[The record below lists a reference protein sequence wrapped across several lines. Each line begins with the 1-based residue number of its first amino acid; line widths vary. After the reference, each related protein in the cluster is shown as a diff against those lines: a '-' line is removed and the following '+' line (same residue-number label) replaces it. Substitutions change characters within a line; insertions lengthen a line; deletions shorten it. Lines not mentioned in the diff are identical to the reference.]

1 MEITKQKCKCKCDLN
16 NCKNY
21 ADYYIASEGVIAAR
35 RFNIC
40 GECACKLGE
49 LLNSVT
55 ESRKRGQSEEK

>member
-1 MEITKQKCKCKCDLN
+1 MEISKQKCKCKCDLN

-40 GECACKLGE
+40 DDCARKLGV
-49 LLNSVT
+49 LLKSVT
-55 ESRKRGQSEEK
+55 ESRKRGQREEK